1 MLTDLRSD
9 GGADAGPDG
18 DERDPNG
25 GSATRYLSLDAGV
38 QALVRMPSM
47 RSPLAVLPDRAFENL
62 LVISATR
69 PPGAVERRVRQRGGD
84 PERVGV
90 VPVSGSPVDYDGP
103 MWTSDAVTPAN
114 LSGISD
120 RVGEAT
126 RYVKPGV
133 GWIVFD
139 NVNVPLMYAD
149 RSGVQGLVRSVASQA
164 RGRDARG
171 VFSVV
176 PGALARGTYRSL
188 EELFDLTLDRTDG
201 ES

>member
-1 MLTDLRSD
+1 MPTDLPSEGPPDVTPD
-9 GGADAGPDG
+9 GGNP
-18 DERDPNG
+18 ERDDE
-25 GSATRYLSLDAGV
+25 STTRPLALEAGV

-47 RSPLAVLPDRAFENL
+47 RSPLAALPDQAFENL
-62 LVISATR
+62 LVVSATR

-90 VPVSGSPVDYDGP
+90 VPVSGSPVEYDGP
-103 MWTSDAVTPAN
+103 MWTSEAVTPAN

-120 RVGEAT
+120 RVGEAS

-133 GWIVFD
+133 GWVVFD

-164 RGRDARG
+164 RARDARG
-171 VFSVV
+171 AFSVV

-188 EELFDLTLDRTDG
+188 EALFDLTVDRVDD

>member
-1 MLTDLRSD
+1 MPTDLPSD
-9 GGADAGPDG
+9 AGRALGDGAGESSAPADAL
-18 DERDPNG
+18 
-25 GSATRYLSLDAGV
+25 ALDAGV

-47 RSPLAVLPDRAFENL
+47 RSPLAVLPSAAFENL
-62 LVISATR
+62 LVVSATR
-69 PPGAVERRVRQRGGD
+69 SPGAVERQVHERGGD

-103 MWTSDAVTPAN
+103 MWTSDAVTPAD

-120 RVGEAT
+120 RVARAA

-133 GWIVFD
+133 GWVVFD

-149 RSGVQGLVRSVASQA
+149 RSGVYGLVRSVAA
-164 RGRDARG
+164 RSRDRHARG

-176 PGALARGTYRSL
+176 PGALATSTYDSL
-188 EELFDLTLDRTDG
+188 EDALDLTVDRTGDDP
-201 ES
+201 

>member
-1 MLTDLRSD
+1 MPTDLASD
-9 GGADAGPDG
+9 GGADRGDTVSDDESGP
-18 DERDPNG
+18 EHL
-25 GSATRYLSLDAGV
+25 ALAAGV

-47 RSPLAVLPDRAFENL
+47 RSPLSVLPDAAFENL
-62 LVISATR
+62 LVVSATR
-69 PPGAVERRVRQRGGD
+69 PPGAVERRVRERGGD

-133 GWIVFD
+133 GWVVFD

-176 PGALARGTYRSL
+176 PGALAQGTYRSL
-188 EELFDLTLDRTDG
+188 AESFDLTLDRTDG